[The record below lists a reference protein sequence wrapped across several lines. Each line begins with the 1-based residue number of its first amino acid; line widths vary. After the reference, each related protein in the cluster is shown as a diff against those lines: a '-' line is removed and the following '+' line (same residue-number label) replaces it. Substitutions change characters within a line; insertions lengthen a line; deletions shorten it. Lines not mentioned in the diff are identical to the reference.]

1 MASGPLC
8 AAGRSARRRTCDP
21 APWRDIFTSVQTSD
35 SAVPIDECAVR
46 AVDPDRVLATRD
58 RLINVDEAEAL
69 ADGFKLLGDPNR
81 VRILYALLEAGELCV
96 CDLAATVDVSET
108 AVSHAMRLLKAAGI
122 VRNRR
127 AGRMIYYRLDDAH
140 VRLLLDLCREHLAH
154 SDGDR

>member
-1 MASGPLC
+1 M
-8 AAGRSARRRTCDP
+8 
-21 APWRDIFTSVQTSD
+21 
-35 SAVPIDECAVR
+35 PIGECAVR

-58 RLINVDEAEAL
+58 RLIDVDEAEAL

-96 CDLAATVDVSET
+96 CDLAATVEVSET

-140 VRLLLDLCREHLAH
+140 VRLLLDLSREHLAH